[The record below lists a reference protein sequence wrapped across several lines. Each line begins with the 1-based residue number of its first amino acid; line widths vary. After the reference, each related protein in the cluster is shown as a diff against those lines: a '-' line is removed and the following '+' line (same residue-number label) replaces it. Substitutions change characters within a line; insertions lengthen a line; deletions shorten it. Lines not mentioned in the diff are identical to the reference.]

1 MADNIIRFSSE
12 SISGMDDGGKSE
24 EIKNIVPSSDNV
36 NNTSDLLYKSIL
48 HSHNIYE
55 KNEIDL
61 INKTYR
67 FGVFNQ
73 HSVATTTKEFLFFTL
88 PDLSIF
94 KRNDPQ
100 DGGNVISGQLNNA
113 LNEYPYWREM
123 STYRSRLLK
132 LLQSSAIE
140 NGDPF
145 NHLLQNQ
152 VISNLEIPGLN
163 AEVVDT
169 PVNMYGVGFSY
180 RGSSEASNDSF
191 EFSLEFK
198 DTKWLDVYQFFKAYE
213 EYETLKHHGVVA
225 PYKQYIVDK
234 VIHDQFSIYKF
245 LVDEDMETLL
255 YWAKFYGVM
264 PKSVPREVFS
274 NATFDNGI
282 SYSVE
287 FKAAFFEDMTPEII
301 GDFNALS
308 APFYDSLP
316 YRVDIYNDT
325 IGRIDNRPAKAA
337 FIEKDILSKRAL
349 ESPNKFIYKLVWK
362 GDDDI

>member
-1 MADNIIRFSSE
+1 MADNIIRFSNE

-24 EIKNIVPSSDNV
+24 EIKNIVANSDNI
-36 NNTSDLLYKSIL
+36 SDLDNDFYKSLL
-48 HSHNIYE
+48 HSNNLFQ

-61 INKTYR
+61 FNKTYR
-67 FGVFNQ
+67 FGLFNQ
-73 HSVATTTKEFLFFTL
+73 YSVATTTKEFLFFTL

-94 KRNDPQ
+94 KRNDPEN
-100 DGGNVISGQLNNA
+100 GGNVISGELNNA
-113 LNEYPYWREM
+113 LNEYPFWREM
-123 STYRSRLLK
+123 KNYRSRILK
-132 LLQSSAIE
+132 LLQSSSLEIS
-140 NGDPF
+140 DPF

-152 VISNLEIPGLN
+152 VISNLEIPGLA
-163 AEVVDT
+163 AEVIDT

-191 EFSLEFK
+191 EFQLEFK
-198 DTKWLDVYQFFKAYE
+198 DTKWLDVYHFFKAYE

-264 PKSVPREVFS
+264 PKSLPREVFS

-282 SYSVE
+282 SYSID

-316 YRVDIYNDT
+316 YRIDIYNDKL
-325 IGRIDNRPAKAA
+325 GRIDNRPAKAA
-337 FIEKDILSKRAL
+337 FIEKDMRSKRAL
-349 ESPNKFIYKLVWK
+349 QSPNKFIYKLVWK
-362 GDDDI
+362 GDDVI